1 MTFDDPIN
9 FTKCFSIIKEYIS
22 SIIRY
27 IWCLEGRKYSLLA
40 EGAFFVNFD
49 MVQLERQHSPAGTYN
64 LAEH

>member
-1 MTFDDPIN
+1 MTFNDPKN

-22 SIIRY
+22 SIIQY

-40 EGAFFVNFD
+40 EGAFFVDFD
-49 MVQLERQHSPAGTYN
+49 MVQLERRHSPARTYN